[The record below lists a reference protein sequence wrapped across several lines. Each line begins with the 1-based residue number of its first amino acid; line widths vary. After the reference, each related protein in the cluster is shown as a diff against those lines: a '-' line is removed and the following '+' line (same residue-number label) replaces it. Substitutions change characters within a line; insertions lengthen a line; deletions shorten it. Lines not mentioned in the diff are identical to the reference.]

1 MALIL
6 MVPFI
11 YIFLLIGAIIDW
23 REIKLFGGKD
33 LMMHLCKAMLSFIAA
48 SFFVW
53 YGAFYFIYDLI
64 CYSGFNVLT
73 ISISLVILLFFG
85 IYVLLAIYVVNKV
98 RIANNES
105 PLFKRKKYIYEEN
118 EDESECE
125 DETISEDEFEQ

>member
-33 LMMHLCKAMLSFIAA
+33 LMMHLCKAMLSFIVA

-64 CYSGFNVLT
+64 CYDGFSILAIA
-73 ISISLVILLFFG
+73 ISIVVLLFFG
-85 IYVLLAIYVVNKV
+85 IYVLLAIYVVNQV

-105 PLFKRKKYIYEEN
+105 PLFKRKKYIYKEDEDDEN
-118 EDESECE
+118 ECDEECE
-125 DETISEDEFEQ
+125 DEFE

>member
-33 LMMHLCKAMLSFIAA
+33 LMMHLCKAMLSFIVA

-105 PLFKRKKYIYEEN
+105 PLFKRKKYIYKEDEDDEN
-118 EDESECE
+118 ECDEECE
-125 DETISEDEFEQ
+125 DEFE